1 MRPNRLAK
9 EREPQ
14 ARTVRWLPLLV
25 PLAVLVVVV
34 GVELTD
40 REWTILE
47 LAVLCPML
55 SATLTGPR
63 LTAVYGVA
71 AVVTGALLG
80 IHDGLYQ
87 PRYGGPLA
95 QLVRLAGITAGAVIA
110 VMVSRY
116 HTRREAKLHNV
127 TQVAQAAQ
135 QTILSSVPPALDGL
149 RLAVRYESATAEAA
163 VGGDLYDILDS
174 PWGIRILVGDVRGKG
189 LGAVWIASRVLGCFR
204 TVARRTKDLS
214 AIIADLDAE
223 VAEVGGLD
231 DFVTAI
237 VAQIHDGQ
245 LTLANAGHPDPVVLH
260 SDTADLVTVPLRAPP
275 LGLAAGAAGRRAVTL
290 LPGDRLLLY
299 TDGLA
304 EARHPVT
311 GEFFPLLDAARDALG
326 SANLDT
332 ALAELARYLHLWA
345 GAHLDDD
352 VALLLVEIPR
362 AGTADATTRRR

>member
-1 MRPNRLAK
+1 MRPDRQAN

-14 ARTVRWLPLLV
+14 ARRVRWLPLLA

-34 GVELTD
+34 GVELAD

-71 AVVTGALLG
+71 AVVAGALLG

-87 PRYGGPLA
+87 PRHGGPLA

-116 HTRREAKLHNV
+116 HTRRETKLHNV
-127 TQVAQAAQ
+127 TQVAQTAQ
-135 QTILSSVPPALDGL
+135 QTILSSVPPTLDGL

-163 VGGDLYDILDS
+163 VGGDLYDILAS

-204 TVARRTKDLS
+204 TVARRTQDLS
-214 AIIADLDAE
+214 AVIADLDAE

-260 SDTADLVTVPLRAPP
+260 SDTAHLLTVPLRAPP

-332 ALAELARYLHLWA
+332 ALAELARYLHRWA